1 MNWIWLGGS
10 DSRKKFN
17 YRIGFLFQI
26 IRLRRTYINQLLFSQ
41 VSLGFDIW
49 FKKIWLP
56 HYTPKIK
63 VSFFLVKIHIIW
75 WISVY
80 NPCIY
85 AFWNKMGQYR
95 NSVHILLCTGLL
107 KCWVDFIH
115 IHCKELNAT
124 KMSMMWKK
132 GVSVVFV
139 ALRIFRLQKIIIA
152 MNEKYAYSSF
162 KARRMKW
169 KWFRFFDNSYCPK
182 VLW

>member
-1 MNWIWLGGS
+1 MSPLVLIS
-10 DSRKKFN
+10 DFRKCDFRKYDCLITLQRSKF
-17 YRIGFLFQI
+17 
-26 IRLRRTYINQLLFSQ
+26 
-41 VSLGFDIW
+41 
-49 FKKIWLP
+49 
-56 HYTPKIK
+56 H
-63 VSFFLVKIHIIW
+63 FFLVKIHIIW

-139 ALRIFRLQKIIIA
+139 ALRIFGYKKLLLQWMRNMHIHLSKQEGW
-152 MNEKYAYSSF
+152 NENGSDFSITHIVQKFY
-162 KARRMKW
+162 
-169 KWFRFFDNSYCPK
+169 DN
-182 VLW
+182 

>member
-1 MNWIWLGGS
+1 MSPLVLIS
-10 DSRKKFN
+10 DFRKCDFRKYDCLIILQRSKF
-17 YRIGFLFQI
+17 
-26 IRLRRTYINQLLFSQ
+26 
-41 VSLGFDIW
+41 
-49 FKKIWLP
+49 
-56 HYTPKIK
+56 H
-63 VSFFLVKIHIIW
+63 FFLVKIHIIW

-162 KARRMKW
+162 KSRRMKW